1 MDIGY
6 NLNTESIQHADPLPP
21 LCVDPETPI
30 REVLVLLKQRRRGEL
45 LVCRGGVL
53 MGIFTERDFLRL
65 MARREDLDA
74 PVEQVMTRDPV
85 TIRAEDSVGQAVSSM
100 SAHGYRRLPIVDAEG
115 RPTGLV
121 NIAGIVHW
129 LVQHFPQA
137 VYNLPP
143 VPNPTTQE
151 REGP

>member
-1 MDIGY
+1 MDIGL
-6 NLNTESIQHADPLPP
+6 NLNTESVQCADPLRP

-30 REVLVLLKQRRRGEL
+30 REVLALLKQRRRGEL
-45 LVCRGGVL
+45 LVCRAGVL
-53 MGIFTERDFLRL
+53 AGIFTERDFLRL
-65 MARREDLDA
+65 MARSTGSRRSDRAGHDA
-74 PVEQVMTRDPV
+74 GPGDG
-85 TIRAEDSVGQAVSSM
+85 SVQDTVGEAVSSM
-100 SAHGYRRLPIVDAEG
+100 SANGYRRLPIVDAEG

>member
-1 MDIGY
+1 M
-6 NLNTESIQHADPLPP
+6 
-21 LCVDPETPI
+21 C
-30 REVLVLLKQRRRGEL
+30 
-45 LVCRGGVL
+45 
-53 MGIFTERDFLRL
+53 GIVGALDLTGNRDFPAERLRA
-65 MARREDLDA
+65 MARAIAHRGPDDEYFHREPGLA
-74 PVEQVMTRDPV
+74 LGT
-85 TIRAEDSVGQAVSSM
+85 
-100 SAHGYRRLPIVDAEG
+100 RRLPIVDAEG

-121 NIAGIVHW
+121 NIAGIIHW